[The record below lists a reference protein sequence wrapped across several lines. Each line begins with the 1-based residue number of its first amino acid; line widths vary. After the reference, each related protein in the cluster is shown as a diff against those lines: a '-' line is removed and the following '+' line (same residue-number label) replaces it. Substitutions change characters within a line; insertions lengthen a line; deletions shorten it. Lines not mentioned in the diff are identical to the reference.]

1 MILKSYMDIETGSKF
16 NQRRAY
22 LPCEWDVDPIRYRN
36 RQWAVTA
43 YGIENIRGPYHYYI
57 PKSDLK
63 ITMGSPGRTWVDH
76 MAEKNW
82 VDVDA
87 FSEAFNRA
95 LEIHGGTER

>member
-1 MILKSYMDIETGSKF
+1 MILKSFMEIEPGRKF

-22 LPCEWDVDPIRYRN
+22 LPCEWDTDPIRYRN
-36 RQWAVTA
+36 RQWAVTD

-63 ITMGSPGRTWVDH
+63 MRMGSPDRTWVDH

-82 VDVDA
+82 VDVEAFQDA
-87 FSEAFNRA
+87 FQRA
-95 LEIHGGTER
+95 LKTFGIAT